1 MLKHGGPLSYAGY
14 LSSPLLSSIPWI
26 SGFILAVI
34 PECLIFNV
42 TWYWM
47 FLINIVGIYI
57 LGPIITKF
65 FLVRMA
71 SGKGLGMDAF
81 IALIIPKTIVNI
93 ISVTVIID
101 RITDSTPIIIFCI

>member
-1 MLKHGGPLSYAGY
+1 MMLKNGGPSSYAGY
-14 LSSPLLSSIPWI
+14 FSSPLLSSIPWI

-47 FLINIVGIYI
+47 FLINIVSVYV

-81 IALIIPKTIVNI
+81 TALIIGIIALIVGL
-93 ISVTVIID
+93 
-101 RITDSTPIIIFCI
+101 IFHS

>member
-1 MLKHGGPLSYAGY
+1 MTLKNGDPLSYAGY

-47 FLINIVGIYI
+47 FLINIAGIYI
-57 LGPIITKF
+57 LGPIITKEEF
-65 FLVRMA
+65 YKLKYC
-71 SGKGLGMDAF
+71 S
-81 IALIIPKTIVNI
+81 
-93 ISVTVIID
+93 TVVYMVP
-101 RITDSTPIIIFCI
+101 RA

>member
-1 MLKHGGPLSYAGY
+1 MTLLNDDDPLSYAGY

-47 FLINIVGIYI
+47 FVINIAGSYI

-65 FLVRMA
+65 YLVRMA
-71 SGKGLGMDAF
+71 SDKGLGVDAF
-81 IALIIPKTIVNI
+81 TALIIGI
-93 ISVTVIID
+93 ITLILGL
-101 RITDSTPIIIFCI
+101 IFRS

>member
-1 MLKHGGPLSYAGY
+1 MTLKNGGPLSYVGY

-26 SGFILAVI
+26 SGFILSVI
-34 PECLIFNV
+34 PECLIFNI

-47 FLINIVGIYI
+47 FLINIVGVYI

-65 FLVRMA
+65 FLVRMT

-81 IALIIPKTIVNI
+81 IALIIGIVALI
-93 ISVTVIID
+93 VGL
-101 RITDSTPIIIFCI
+101 IFRS